1 MSAMAEGFK
10 IDIVSPER
18 LVVSATA
25 QAVVVPGTEG
35 YLTVMAQ
42 HSPLMTTLKP
52 GFITVTEL
60 SGTSQRYFV
69 TGGFAD
75 VTPTALTIL
84 AEDARPAAEFDRA
97 EIDQRIVEAQAAVNA
112 APTPEAKNA
121 AQAVLD
127 DWRNLLLDA
136 AVSTSVAH

>member
-1 MSAMAEGFK
+1 MAEGFK

-25 QAVVVPGTEG
+25 QAVTVPGSEG

-60 SGTSQRYFV
+60 SGTSHRFFV

-75 VTPTALTIL
+75 VTPASLTIL

-97 EIDQRIVEAQAAVNA
+97 EIEARIAEAQAAANA
-112 APTPEAKNA
+112 APPESRNA
-121 AQAVLD
+121 LQAIAD

-136 AVSTSVAH
+136 SVNTSVAH